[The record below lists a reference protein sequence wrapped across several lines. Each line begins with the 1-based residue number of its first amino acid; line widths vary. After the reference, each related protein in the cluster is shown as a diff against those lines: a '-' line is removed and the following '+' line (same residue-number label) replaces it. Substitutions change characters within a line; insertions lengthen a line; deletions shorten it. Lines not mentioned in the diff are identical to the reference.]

1 MKTIIKFSIIC
12 LTAISFLTFT
22 GCDKDEDTTKP
33 VIKLIEPEEDDVLKI
48 GADVHFEAEF
58 SDDKMLASYKV
69 NIHPNFDDHTH
80 AATKGE
86 SESESVDFEFE
97 KSWDISGKK
106 NAPVHHHEIEIP
118 ENATPGHYHLMVYCT
133 DAAGNES
140 YIAVDIELSHDGEEH
155 EHDDDDE
162 QDD

>member
-22 GCDKDEDTTKP
+22 GCDKNEESDTTKP

-58 SDDKMLASYKV
+58 EDDKMLASYKV
-69 NIHPNFDDHTH
+69 NIHPNFDGHSH
-80 AATKGE
+80 AVTKGE
-86 SESESVDFEFE
+86 TETVDFEFE
-97 KSWDISGKK
+97 KSWTISGK
-106 NAPVHHHEIEIP
+106 NTSIHHHEIVIP

-140 YIAVDIELSHDGEEH
+140 YIAVDIELSHEGEEH
-155 EHDDDDE
+155 EHEEDE
-162 QDD
+162 HND